1 MQATARRLS
10 VLYSKSTP
18 RRRLIRDVA
27 PTNEVHR
34 HMNIDE
40 FWASIARIDIRSLR
54 RGDEDGAVAPLIS
67 ALSKLPESELQ
78 SFGEHLAKTLY
89 DIDGR
94 VYADQSGESSD
105 SDDAFLYA
113 RLFVVAC
120 GRKHYDAVRADP
132 TLMPKTLDEWCE
144 SLHSVH
150 WYAWASQT
158 GAEPSDWPHLTEYCY
173 ETGSNDSLWNQ

>member
-1 MQATARRLS
+1 MRD
-10 VLYSKSTP
+10 P
-18 RRRLIRDVA
+18 RVR
-27 PTNEVHR
+27 PSNEVHR
-34 HMNIDE
+34 YMNIDE
-40 FWASIARIDIRSLR
+40 FWASIAHIDTRSLR
-54 RGDEDGAVAPLIS
+54 SGDEDGAIAPLIS
-67 ALSKLPESELQ
+67 SLSKLPESELQ

-120 GRKHYDAVRADP
+120 GRNHYDAVRADP

-150 WYAWASQT
+150 WYAWANQT

-173 ETGSNDSLWNQ
+173 ETGSNDTLWNQ

>member
-1 MQATARRLS
+1 MQATARMAS
-10 VLYSKSTP
+10 VVSSTLP
-18 RRRLIRDVA
+18 TRRRLIRTVR

-40 FWASIARIDIRSLR
+40 FWASIARIDTRSLR
-54 RGDEDGAVAPLIS
+54 SGDEDGAVAPLIS

-120 GRKHYDAVRADP
+120 GRNHYDAFVQIR
-132 TLMPKTLDEWCE
+132 
-144 SLHSVH
+144 H
-150 WYAWASQT
+150 
-158 GAEPSDWPHLTEYCY
+158 
-173 ETGSNDSLWNQ
+173 